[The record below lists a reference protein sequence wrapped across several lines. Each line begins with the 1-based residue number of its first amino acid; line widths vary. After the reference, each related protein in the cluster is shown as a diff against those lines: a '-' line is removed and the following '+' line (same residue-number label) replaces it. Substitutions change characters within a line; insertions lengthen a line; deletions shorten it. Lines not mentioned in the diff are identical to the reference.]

1 MDDPA
6 IRALLS
12 RLARPHPSG
21 GEVIERAALLAAGPD
36 LPDIIAWITA
46 HAGEAD
52 TAVTSAPARGLHGT
66 RIADGGGARGQRAPN
81 RYVLPAG
88 SLT

>member
-21 GEVIERAALLAAGPD
+21 GQVIERAALLASECD
-36 LPDIIAWITA
+36 FQDVIAWITA
-46 HAGEAD
+46 HAGKPETTVA
-52 TAVTSAPARGLHGT
+52 SARSLGLHGT
-66 RIADGGGARGQRAPN
+66 RIADGGGVGQRAPR
-81 RYVLPAG
+81 RYVLPPG
-88 SLT
+88 QLT